1 MPRPLTILCR
11 SCPATVPV
19 GARGPVPRLC
29 PGCQQAAK
37 LRALLPV
44 VETVPV
50 GVEGEKLARDMNSAR
65 MRLIRRARKEEG

>member
-1 MPRPLTILCR
+1 MPRPLTIPCR
-11 SCPATVPV
+11 SCPAIVPV

-44 VETVPV
+44 VDAVPV
-50 GVEGEKLARDMNSAR
+50 GAESEKLAREMNRTR
-65 MRLIRRARKEEG
+65 MRLIRRARKEGT